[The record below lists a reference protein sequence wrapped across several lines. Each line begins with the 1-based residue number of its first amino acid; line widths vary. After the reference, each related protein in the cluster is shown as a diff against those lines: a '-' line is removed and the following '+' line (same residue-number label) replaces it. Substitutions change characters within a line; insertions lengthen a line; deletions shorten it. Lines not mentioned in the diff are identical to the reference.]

1 MAVLLEMPEILLRN
15 MLLVS
20 PGPCRTASKR
30 KNPPP
35 PLFIWGIPI
44 ALREPAPILINT
56 AQSINLWTLRSP
68 HVFGVRRPPIHR

>member
-20 PGPCRTASKR
+20 PGPCRTASKH
-30 KNPPP
+30 KIPPP
-35 PLFIWGIPI
+35 PLFVWGIPI
-44 ALREPAPILINT
+44 ALREPAPIMINT